1 MSWVHRPF
9 WLTALVC
16 SILLSSCAPSR
27 QLAAVPPGHQYRVAD
42 IVDVQAP
49 NSTGWHL
56 VESSAKGLSFA
67 KRARGP
73 GETFAAQLLMFD
85 LQPTETPEQFT
96 DLIRTTIERGT
107 NPKRFETV
115 QSSAEH
121 TTDRPYPCVRH
132 RAVYNDKHAQT
143 SPTTSER
150 LLFEI
155 QALYCRHPERTNA
168 VFAAVYSHRGRSPYP
183 ALVEEAQHYFKG
195 VRVP

>member
-1 MSWVHRPF
+1 MSSVHR
-9 WLTALVC
+9 LVC
-16 SILLSSCAPSR
+16 LAALTCVLLSSCAPSR
-27 QLAAVPPGHQYRVAD
+27 QLAGVPPGHQYRVAD

-49 NSTGWHL
+49 NAAGWHL

-73 GETFAAQLLMFD
+73 GETFAAQLLMFE
-85 LQPTETPEQFT
+85 LQPTETPEQFAA
-96 DLIRTTIERGT
+96 LIRTTIERGT
-107 NPKRFETV
+107 NPNRFETV

-121 TTDRPYPCVRH
+121 TTERPYPCVRH
-132 RAVYNDKHAQT
+132 RALYNDKQAQT
-143 SPTTSER
+143 SPATTER

-168 VFAAVYSHRGRSPYP
+168 AFAAIYSHRGRTPYP
-183 ALVEEAQHYFKG
+183 ALVEEAQDYFKG

>member
-1 MSWVHRPF
+1 MIGVQRRF
-9 WLTALVC
+9 WLAALICV
-16 SILLSSCAPSR
+16 LASSCASSR
-27 QLAAVPPGHQYRVAD
+27 QVAGVAPGHQYRVAD

-49 NSTGWHL
+49 NSTGWQL
-56 VESSAKGLSFA
+56 VESSAKGISFA

-96 DLIRTTIERGT
+96 NLIKTTIERGT

-115 QSSAEH
+115 QSSAEP
-121 TTDRPYPCVRH
+121 TAERPYPCVRH
-132 RAVYNDKHAQT
+132 RALYHDKQAQT
-143 SPTTSER
+143 SPTASER

-155 QALYCRHPERTNA
+155 QALYCRHPQRA
-168 VFAAVYSHRGRSPYP
+168 SAAFAAVYSHRGRSPYP
-183 ALVEEAQHYFKG
+183 ALVEEAQDYFKG